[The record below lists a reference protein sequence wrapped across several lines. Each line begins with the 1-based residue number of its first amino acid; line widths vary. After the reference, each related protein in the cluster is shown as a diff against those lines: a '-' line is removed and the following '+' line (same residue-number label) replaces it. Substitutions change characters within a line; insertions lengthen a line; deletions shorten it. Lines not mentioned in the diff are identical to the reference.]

1 MRNRKTSIALVAFAL
16 AFGCLAL
23 PPAAGAQVV
32 LAQQVSMDE
41 ARFIAARNGLVAIRE
56 IEYYGGKWQI
66 WGKDV
71 NARNMK
77 IEINARTGFIEWLNR
92 D

>member
-1 MRNRKTSIALVAFAL
+1 MWNRKTSIALVAVAL

-23 PPAAGAQVV
+23 PPVADAQVV
-32 LAQQVSMDE
+32 IAQQVSMDE
-41 ARFIAARNGLVAIRE
+41 ARFIAAQNGLVAIRE
-56 IEYYGGKWQI
+56 IEFYDGKWQI
-66 WGKDV
+66 WGKDAA
-71 NARNMK
+71 ARNMK